1 MATIDIYNLSG
12 AKVGTFDLADEI
24 FGAVNED
31 LLWEAVKHYRAGQH
45 RGTHAT
51 KARWQVSGS
60 GKKLWKQKGTGRARI
75 GSIRSPLWRH
85 GGTVHGPVPRS
96 YDYAFPR
103 KKLLGALR
111 SALASKFADGKL
123 TVVNA
128 FDVKEPK
135 TKEFRAALEA
145 LKVESTVLIVEAP
158 NAANRNLELSARNIE
173 GLELIPGNEVH
184 PYHLLRYDRV
194 IFSHPAIE
202 KLQLTLKDTLPKRQR
217 KAAKEKTKA
226 RRRRRLLRGSACGM
240 KKRRRW
246 PDEIRIPDHS
256 PSGDHRKRFGDQ
268 GKPEHAGL
276 PGGSGSDEDG
286 SEAGGADDFQSQ
298 SAFRPHGDVSGKRA
312 AAREVCRLS
321 TRLEEG
327 VCTAAGGREDAG
339 VRAEFV
345 RQQKAGSSG
354 SLREPSDKVSRL

>member
-1 MATIDIYNLSG
+1 MATIDIHDLSG
-12 AKVGTFDLADEI
+12 KKVGTFDLADEI

-123 TVVNA
+123 TIVNA
-128 FDVKEPK
+128 FELKESK
-135 TKEFRAALEA
+135 TKAFRAVLDA
-145 LKVESTVLIVEAP
+145 LKVEKTVLIVDVP
-158 NAANRNLELSARNIE
+158 NSGNRNLELSARNIK

-202 KLQLTLKDTLPKRQR
+202 KLQLTLKDSLPKRQHKPEAEKEDEGAKKASASPR
-217 KAAKEKTKA
+217 KRTRHEKAA
-226 RRRRRLLRGSACGM
+226 
-240 KKRRRW
+240 
-246 PDEIRIPDHS
+246 
-256 PSGDHRKRFGDQ
+256 
-268 GKPEHAGL
+268 
-276 PGGSGSDEDG
+276 
-286 SEAGGADDFQSQ
+286 
-298 SAFRPHGDVSGKRA
+298 
-312 AAREVCRLS
+312 EV
-321 TRLEEG
+321 
-327 VCTAAGGREDAG
+327 A
-339 VRAEFV
+339 
-345 RQQKAGSSG
+345 
-354 SLREPSDKVSRL
+354 